1 MQGEDAEV
9 VRGFLVGE
17 RSSISTI
24 DGWITRAA
32 WPYQRRL
39 AHRWDDVL
47 QEIRLEITRLLGQG
61 KFRGDSSLKTYLWRV
76 VSHTCLDQVRAQN
89 KHKWED
95 LDELEGADQP
105 HSPGPSQAE
114 TRLER
119 DLLLRVLDR
128 VPYDCRNLWR
138 MLAAG
143 LSYKEM
149 GDRLGA
155 AEGTLRVR
163 VLRCREKATSARA
176 ELLGVVAGVPS
187 ELVGNV
193 ESTSAPKRR
202 GGTANDLR

>member
-1 MQGEDAEV
+1 MQGEDEEV
-9 VRGFLVGE
+9 VRGFLGGE

-24 DGWITRAA
+24 DGWIARAA

-47 QEIRLEITRLLGQG
+47 QEIRLEVTRLLGQG

-95 LDELEGADQP
+95 LDELDGAEQP
-105 HSPGPSQAE
+105 HSEGPSAAE
-114 TRLER
+114 TRVER

-143 LSYKEM
+143 MSYKEM
-149 GDRLGA
+149 GDRLTV

-163 VLRCREKATSARA
+163 VLRCREKATTARA
-176 ELLGVVAGVPS
+176 ELLGVPPM
-187 ELVGNV
+187 ERVGNI
-193 ESTSAPKRR
+193 ESASAPKRR
-202 GGTANDLR
+202 GGTANGFR

>member
-9 VRGFLVGE
+9 VRGFLGGE
-17 RSSISTI
+17 RSSISTV

-95 LDELEGADQP
+95 LDELEGAEQP
-105 HSPGPSQAE
+105 HSPGPSAAE
-114 TRLER
+114 TRVDR
-119 DLLLRVLDR
+119 DLLIRVLDR

-149 GDRLGA
+149 GDRLA
-155 AEGTLRVR
+155 VAEGTLRVR

-176 ELLGVVAGVPS
+176 ELLGGLAG
-187 ELVGNV
+187 ELVGNI

-202 GGTANDLR
+202 GGNANDLR